1 MGYPAKLLA
10 QDETI
15 KYEMHPHWR
24 ALIGPIIVLLINVFV
39 GSLLVVI
46 APWSWLQWA
55 IAAVMVFFLFWPTL
69 FMFLRW
75 ITTQYVFTDRRV
87 IVRQGILIK
96 RGRDVPLS
104 KINNVSFFVPFLGR
118 ILNYGML
125 DIQSAGENDGLS
137 IKDVPSVE
145 SIQRD
150 VYQLMESDDSRRRG
164 GGPMPATDGT

>member
-39 GSLLVVI
+39 GSFLIVI

-55 IAAVMVFFLFWPTL
+55 IAVVMVFFLFWPSL

-75 ITTQYVFTDRRV
+75 ITTQYVFTDRRI
-87 IVRQGILIK
+87 IVRQGILSK
-96 RGRDVPLS
+96 SGRDVPLS

-118 ILNYGML
+118 ILNYGRL
-125 DIQSAGENDGLS
+125 EIQSAGENDGLS

>member
-10 QDETI
+10 QGETI

-39 GSLLVVI
+39 GSFLIAI
-46 APWSWLQWA
+46 APWSWLKWA
-55 IAAVMVFFLFWPTL
+55 IAAAMVFFLFWPTL

-75 ITTQYVFTDRRV
+75 ITTDYVFTDRRV
-87 IVRQGILIK
+87 IVRSGILSK
-96 RGRDVPLS
+96 RGRDVPLA
-104 KINNVSFFVPFLGR
+104 KINNVSFYVPFLGR
-118 ILNYGML
+118 ILNFGML

-150 VYQLMESDDSRRRG
+150 VYQLMESDDSRRRTG
-164 GGPMPATDGT
+164 GTTPSTDGT